1 MSINCVTCHHD
12 IDDAAKV
19 CAYCGSDPRT
29 GEKII
34 DAQAMLSE
42 VFKPKRTTRAGSLL
56 ELARHRQGLVVA
68 GAVVVGFLLLTG
80 LYQFAVRRNDSGI
93 VNGSGV
99 PMTEVTDVSDQ
110 GDENKPMPMPEMQFQ
125 YDGHPQAMRTY
136 IVEPGAAP
144 APAAPSVGP
153 PTSGARP
160 GAAAP
165 TPPSPATKH

>member
-1 MSINCVTCHHD
+1 VSINCVTCHHD

-42 VFKPKRTTRAGSLL
+42 VFKPKRTTRAASLL
-56 ELARHRQGLVVA
+56 EFARQRQGTVVA
-68 GAVVVGFLLLTG
+68 AAVVVGFLLLAG
-80 LYQFAVRRNDSGI
+80 LYQFAVRRNDTAI
-93 VNGSGV
+93 ANGSGV

-136 IVEPGAAP
+136 IVEPGATPPPAP
-144 APAAPSVGP
+144 APVPPAPPAQP
-153 PTSGARP
+153 PT
-160 GAAAP
+160 
-165 TPPSPATKH
+165 KH